1 MACFR
6 ASVIKL
12 SCGWVC
18 HGSLIVATYLCPSLT
33 AHWDRTPKTLWTI
46 KQERKPEITET
57 KYETFHSSQS
67 EVFCSEILAASLQSP
82 VLPEAEQPYQPL
94 VLLPHKTFKVMIRLT
109 EFVVRSL
116 NKVHVVHASIS
127 MWAQTHISV
136 GESNCLVSASFV
148 KQDHGMDLQTFGQR
162 TCSWQNS
169 CMSMYGLFAPQ
180 NEMLVKPLETSL
192 NTPPILHAAYSMPI
206 PHSNARLNWDLRRAL
221 LDLSINCCFSD
232 RRVLRNLILRAGNV
246 QSYNSTCL
254 LTQICPQLCLAPIDA
269 SDLIVDNDMSTL
281 GRLHCCWH
289 QRSQGQ
295 VDNPKS
301 S

>member
-1 MACFR
+1 MGVWLWRPIFAPPLPH
-6 ASVIKL
+6 IE
-12 SCGWVC
+12 
-18 HGSLIVATYLCPSLT
+18 I
-33 AHWDRTPKTLWTI
+33 AHLKTLWTI

-169 CMSMYGLFAPQ
+169 CMSMYGLFAST
-180 NEMLVKPLETSL
+180 KR
-192 NTPPILHAAYSMPI
+192 
-206 PHSNARLNWDLRRAL
+206 NAREATWNIFKHATHPTRSLFYAHSTFKRSPELRLAKGSPGPEHQL
-221 LDLSINCCFSD
+221 LFLWSESTEKSD
-232 RRVLRNLILRAGNV
+232 
-246 QSYNSTCL
+246 SE
-254 LTQICPQLCLAPIDA
+254 
-269 SDLIVDNDMSTL
+269 
-281 GRLHCCWH
+281 GRECT
-289 QRSQGQ
+289 
-295 VDNPKS
+295 VI
-301 S
+301 